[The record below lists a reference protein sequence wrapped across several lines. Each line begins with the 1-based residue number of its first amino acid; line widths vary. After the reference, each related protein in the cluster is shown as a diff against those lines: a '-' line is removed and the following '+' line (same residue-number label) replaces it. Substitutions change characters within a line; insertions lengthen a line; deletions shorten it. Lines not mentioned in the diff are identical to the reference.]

1 MKTIKRKFGFL
12 VAFACFVSIVVGLW
26 SPTSQASSFSVT
38 SIDAGDRFTCAVLS
52 TGSVKCW
59 GWNVDGQ
66 LGYANSW
73 DVPNVLSPVDAG
85 NVMLGGNAVSV
96 SVGGSACALMIGGT
110 VRCWGYNT
118 QGQLGF
124 GHTRTIGDDETPA
137 SAGDVPLGGLAVS
150 ISMGS
155 THACALMETGAVRCW
170 GSNTYG
176 QLGYGHTRN
185 IGDDETPASAG
196 DVPLGGTAISIST
209 GERHTCALMSSG
221 SVRCWGG
228 WGRNRFGT
236 MGYGNT
242 NAISSPMVAGDIP
255 LGGSAIAIA
264 TGSNETTCAVMS
276 TGGLRCWGSADMYQL
291 GYRLN
296 ADNQVVGDDE
306 TPEAMGDIPMS
317 GQVQSVAIGGYHT
330 CAIFSGGDIR
340 CWGLGDFGLLGTS
353 SRSHVRTAQESTV
366 VDIGGQ
372 ATTITASGSH
382 TCVTLQTG
390 SARCWGLNQQGE
402 LGYGSKSSIGDNEK
416 PSTAGDILFELAV
429 PVSPTTV
436 AAIPPT
442 NTSPAPAPVADT
454 EPPVP
459 VSPTIVAAIPPTNTS
474 PVPAPAPVA
483 GTEPPA
489 TPNMSNTSTTLV
501 AKEIAE
507 SKNPN
512 QPVLSLRVDELISGK
527 SIANAGQ
534 INVPNRWS
542 LRLAVAPGSKK
553 FCRVNGSSI
562 QAIKQGVCK
571 VSVTVRTKSG
581 KSMKSILKITIS
593 TN

>member
-1 MKTIKRKFGFL
+1 MKTIKQKLGFL
-12 VAFACFVSIVVGLW
+12 VTFACSVSIVVGLW
-26 SPTSQASSFSVT
+26 TPTSQASSFSVI
-38 SIDAGDRFTCAVLS
+38 SIDAGDRFTCAALS

-85 NVMLGGNAVSV
+85 NVILGGNAVSV
-96 SVGGSACALMIGGT
+96 SVGGSACALMNGGT

-118 QGQLGF
+118 QGQLGY

-137 SAGDVPLGGLAVS
+137 SAGDVPLGGTAIS
-150 ISMGS
+150 INMGS

-176 QLGYGHTRN
+176 QLGYGHTQN

-209 GERHTCALMSSG
+209 GEFHTCALMSGG

-228 WGRNRFGT
+228 WGRNRYGT

-242 NAISSPMVAGDIP
+242 NAISTPMIAGDVP
-255 LGGSAIAIA
+255 LGGRAIAIA
-264 TGSNETTCAVMS
+264 TGSNETTCAIMG

-296 ADNQVVGDDE
+296 IDNQVVGDNE
-306 TPEAMGDIPMS
+306 TPEAMGDIPIS

-330 CAIFSGGDIR
+330 CALFIGGDIR
-340 CWGLGDFGLLGTS
+340 CWGLGDFGLLGTG

-372 ATTITASGSH
+372 ATTISASGSH
-382 TCVTLQTG
+382 TCVTLESG
-390 SARCWGLNQQGE
+390 SVRCWGLNQQGE

-416 PSTAGDILFELAV
+416 PSTAGDIVFELAV

-436 AAIPPT
+436 AATTPT
-442 NTSPAPAPVADT
+442 DSSAAPTAAT
-454 EPPVP
+454 KPPVKP
-459 VSPTIVAAIPPTNTS
+459 NT
-474 PVPAPAPVA
+474 
-483 GTEPPA
+483 
-489 TPNMSNTSTTLV
+489 SNTSTTLV
-501 AKEIAE
+501 AKEIVE
-507 SKNPN
+507 SKIPA
-512 QPVLSLRVDELISGK
+512 QPVLSLRVNELISRK
-527 SIANAGQ
+527 AIANAAQ
-534 INVPNRWS
+534 INVSNRLS
-542 LRLAVAPGSKK
+542 LKLSVAPGSKK

-562 QAIKQGVCK
+562 QAIKPGECK

-581 KSMKSILKITIS
+581 KSLNSTLKIAIS